1 MNFKL
6 YLEIFGSFFYSV
18 PSDKEKQMYD
28 FYMLANLRGVENKR
42 NIIQFGG
49 VAGNKPYYEPGGF
62 DPGELETEEK
72 QLDYMLEEVS
82 DKLLPYL
89 KEEFLKVLLEAISG
103 EVADSLYFNEPYI
116 LELMIEKES
125 PSESE
130 SFKTFMQKLVDYMG
144 PVEDRYEDEDEKY
157 SDLDKWNRYT
167 PNYETGLDHKSRKRR
182 APGFNADTFGL
193 FKKKIDG
200 SKASQIAQECFP
212 NIDSFIRIAK
222 IIFLEADWMEN
233 YGGNNWATIT
243 SAYTKLKY
251 ASGKNQLII
260 AIDHVYDLQHN
271 TGTIFTKNP
280 SYAKESKIT
289 ASKGIFGQPFRKTL
303 EPNYT
308 WIQRALDFKRDL
320 KSVRDLLGKVSSGMK
335 TLALRIIKNKNIR

>member
-72 QLDYMLEEVS
+72 QLDYMLEEVA

-89 KEEFLKVLLEAISG
+89 KKEFLKVLFEAISG
-103 EVADSLYFNEPYI
+103 EVSDALYFNEPYI
-116 LELMIEKES
+116 LELIIEKES
-125 PSESE
+125 PSETE
-130 SFKTFMQKLVDYMG
+130 SFKKFIQKLVDYMG
-144 PVEDRYEDEDEKY
+144 PTKNTYEDDKY
-157 SDLDKWNRYT
+157 DDYDKWNDDDTANPSYA
-167 PNYETGLDHKSRKRR
+167 DKSKDRENS
-182 APGFNADTFGL
+182 FNADTFGL
-193 FKKKIDG
+193 FKRKIDG
-200 SKASQIAQECFP
+200 SKAAEIAEQCFP

-222 IIFLEADWMEN
+222 IIFLKADWMEN
-233 YGGNNWATIT
+233 YGGDNWANIT
-243 SAYTKLKY
+243 SAYTRLKY

-280 SYAKESKIT
+280 EYAKQSKII
-289 ASKGIFGQPFRKTL
+289 ARKGLFGEPFRKTL

-308 WIQRALDFKRDL
+308 WIQKALDFKRDL
-320 KSVRDLLGKVSSGMK
+320 KSVRDLLSKVSSGMK

>member
-6 YLEIFGSFFYSV
+6 FFEIFGSFFYSV

-72 QLDYMLEEVS
+72 QLDYMLEEVA

-116 LELMIEKES
+116 LELIVEKES
-125 PSESE
+125 PSDVEN
-130 SFKTFMQKLVDYMG
+130 FKKFIQKLVDYME
-144 PVEDRYEDEDEKY
+144 PTKDHYEDDKY
-157 SDLDKWNRYT
+157 NDFDKWNSDDDSDDY
-167 PNYETGLDHKSRKRR
+167 NSKKRDAR
-182 APGFNADTFGL
+182 FNADTFGI
-193 FKKKIDG
+193 FKRKING
-200 SKASQIAQECFP
+200 SKAAEIAESCFP
-212 NIDSFIRIAK
+212 NIDSFIRVAK
-222 IIFLEADWMEN
+222 IVFLKADWMEN
-233 YGGNNWATIT
+233 YGGPNWANIT
-243 SAYTKLKY
+243 GAYIKLKY

-280 SYAKESKIT
+280 NYAKESKVT
-289 ASKGIFGQPFRKTL
+289 VKSGLFGEPFRKKL

-308 WIQRALDFKRDL
+308 WIQKALDFKRDL
-320 KSVRDLLGKVSSGMK
+320 KSVRELLGKVSSGMK
-335 TLALRIIKNKNIR
+335 TLALRVIKNKNIR